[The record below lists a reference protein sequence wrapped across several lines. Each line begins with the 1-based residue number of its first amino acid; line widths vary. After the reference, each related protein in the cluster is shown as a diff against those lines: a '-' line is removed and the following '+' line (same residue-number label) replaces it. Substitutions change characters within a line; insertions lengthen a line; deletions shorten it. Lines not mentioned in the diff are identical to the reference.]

1 MGRVGRIISALGIS
15 AAVLSAGIT
24 AAYLYFDTGIT
35 DEEASVDSNVQNQR
49 QQEEYK
55 DLNTAAQEASIS
67 GGLLDSAV
75 FTYELYNET
84 ADTTD
89 TIQGECPYELIG
101 KNMVDVKDYYPD
113 WQVMSFSSDKV
124 LLRKNIGSENED
136 RYVVGVYN
144 DCVAVFYENSEE
156 GIYMMTEIPVNSLE
170 PDKQNMLNEGIY
182 VEGKERLNRILEDY
196 SS

>member
-1 MGRVGRIISALGIS
+1 M
-15 AAVLSAGIT
+15 
-24 AAYLYFDTGIT
+24 
-35 DEEASVDSNVQNQR
+35 
-49 QQEEYK
+49 
-55 DLNTAAQEASIS
+55 
-67 GGLLDSAV
+67 DSAV

-113 WQVMSFSSDKV
+113 WQVMSFSSDEV
-124 LLRKNIGSENED
+124 LLRKNIGSENEG